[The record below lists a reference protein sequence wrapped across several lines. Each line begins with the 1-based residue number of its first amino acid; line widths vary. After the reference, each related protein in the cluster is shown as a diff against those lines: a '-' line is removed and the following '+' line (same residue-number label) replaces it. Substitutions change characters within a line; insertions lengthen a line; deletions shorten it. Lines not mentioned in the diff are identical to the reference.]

1 MGEEETELTE
11 TEKFERILEY
21 EEYEDELRGTITE
34 GQPAFGESKPY
45 FARGM
50 AGKFV
55 LCKRV
60 TGKDSIP
67 DRLKSQYPDHLITFE
82 VMMPSSTEVEG
93 KIKMGNGFQNG
104 EFTHTSISQDEARNI
119 WNDKVA
125 NGYHRSN

>member
-1 MGEEETELTE
+1 MGEETELTE

-21 EEYEDELRGTITE
+21 EKYEDELRGTITE
-34 GQPAFGESKPY
+34 GQPAFGESKSY

-55 LCKRV
+55 LCKKV
-60 TGKDSIP
+60 TDNN
-67 DRLKSQYPDHLITFE
+67 QYPDHLITFE
-82 VMMPSSTEVEG
+82 HMVER
-93 KIKMGNGFQNG
+93 KIKMGQGFENG

-119 WNDKVA
+119 WNAKVA

>member
-1 MGEEETELTE
+1 MGEETELTE

-21 EEYEDELRGTITE
+21 EKYEDELRGTITE

-55 LCKRV
+55 LCKKV

-82 VMMPSSTEVEG
+82 HMVER
-93 KIKMGNGFQNG
+93 KIKMGQGFENG

-119 WNDKVA
+119 WNAKVA

>member
-21 EEYEDELRGTITE
+21 EMQSVYDQVRGTITE
-34 GQPAFGESKPY
+34 IPAVYFGEVPE
-45 FARGM
+45 
-50 AGKFV
+50 GKFV
-55 LCKRV
+55 LCKKV

-82 VMMPSSTEVEG
+82 VMMPSSTEVAG
-93 KIKMGNGFQNG
+93 KIKMGQGFENG
-104 EFTHTSISQDEARNI
+104 EFLHTSISQDEARNI
-119 WNDKVA
+119 WKDKVA